1 MCEQKNLRIIQLY
14 LNTNFLV
21 QTQLEAISSVKN
33 YSFGPIFFLLYRVQ
47 QALYNKSKIIKI
59 GFLEKK

>member
-1 MCEQKNLRIIQLY
+1 MCEEKKSENHQNY

-21 QTQLEAISSVKN
+21 HFQLGTISSVKN
-33 YSFGPIFFLLYRVQ
+33 PAFEPILFLNNRAYC
-47 QALYNKSKIIKI
+47 ALLFKPKFKKI